1 MPGQLMVPDNRRNL
15 WLPDGIVR
23 SGNAG
28 RSAHA
33 AKRRLNA
40 LGGTRSLLSKPSNRE
55 PPIRP
60 EGFCFSTVQ
69 RSSASLA
76 RVGLKITPT
85 HRKLSLNLNVGF
97 MTRCNE
103 SLEAT
108 DAALASDHIYHGALG
123 I

>member
-55 PPIRP
+55 PPHPARGVLLFYSTAQQRI
-60 EGFCFSTVQ
+60 FSAG
-69 RSSASLA
+69 RIEDHSYASE
-76 RVGLKITPT
+76 
-85 HRKLSLNLNVGF
+85 LSLNLNVGF
-97 MTRCNE
+97 MTRCNK